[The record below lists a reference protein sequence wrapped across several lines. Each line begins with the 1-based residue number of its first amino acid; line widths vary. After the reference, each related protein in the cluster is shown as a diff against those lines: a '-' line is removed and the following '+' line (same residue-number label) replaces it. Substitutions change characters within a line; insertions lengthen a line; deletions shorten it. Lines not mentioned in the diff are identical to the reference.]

1 MLRRNTSCTAE
12 SMFIQT
18 SFVVL
23 AIITVSAIV
32 IAFSAAVSWL
42 AVELVAFGM
51 CRAFGHCRP
60 ALKRVAATN
69 KATGGWASAWRLTH
83 AE

>member
-1 MLRRNTSCTAE
+1 M
-12 SMFIQT
+12 
-18 SFVVL
+18 VL
-23 AIITVSAIV
+23 AIITVSAVV

-51 CRAFGHCRP
+51 CRAFGRCRP
-60 ALKRVAATN
+60 ASKRVAAKN
-69 KATGGWASAWRLTH
+69 KAIGGLASAWRLTH

>member
-1 MLRRNTSCTAE
+1 
-12 SMFIQT
+12 MFIQT
-18 SFVVL
+18 SFMVL
-23 AIITVSAIV
+23 AIVTLSALV
-32 IAFSAAVSWL
+32 IAISAAVSWL

-60 ALKRVAATN
+60 DSKRVVARSR
-69 KATGGWASAWRLTH
+69 ATGGWARAWRLTH

>member
-1 MLRRNTSCTAE
+1 M
-12 SMFIQT
+12 
-18 SFVVL
+18 VL

-42 AVELVAFGM
+42 AVELVAFGI

-60 ALKRVAATN
+60 ASKRVAATN
-69 KATGGWASAWRLTH
+69 KATGGLARAWRFTL

>member
-1 MLRRNTSCTAE
+1 
-12 SMFIQT
+12 MFIQG
-18 SFVVL
+18 SFIVL

-51 CRAFGHCRP
+51 CRAFGHCRQ
-60 ALKRVAATN
+60 ASKRVAARST
-69 KATGGWASAWRLTH
+69 ATGGWARGWGLTH